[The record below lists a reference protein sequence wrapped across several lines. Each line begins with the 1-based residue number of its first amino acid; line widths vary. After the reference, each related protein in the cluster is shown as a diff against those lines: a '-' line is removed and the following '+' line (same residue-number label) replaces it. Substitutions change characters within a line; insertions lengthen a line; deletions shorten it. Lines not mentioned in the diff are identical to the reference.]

1 MTYPNLASL
10 LETFLLS
17 RQAANLTPRT
27 VSFYQWQLQPF
38 IEHFESNAILTRITA
53 EAIERYLVKRQKEV
67 APRSVHAAWRSIRVF
82 CNWLAARYPDWTNP
96 VPQVTGPKLPK
107 NKAPVLDR
115 EVLNKLVRCCKNHDF
130 IDDRDRAIFL
140 VLVSSGLRASELLAL
155 KQGNINLDNG
165 IVRVERGKGGSE
177 RIAIVSPDA
186 RLALVDYLRH
196 LLVRGP
202 RRTLWWS
209 RRGPL
214 QYSGLVEIMK
224 RRAKL
229 ANVPQPSAHSF
240 RRRWATDMAPR
251 LGLHVVQALGG
262 WENIASLKPY
272 VQLSEQDL
280 LEAYENAR

>member
-1 MTYPNLASL
+1 MTYPDLTSL

-17 RQAANLTPRT
+17 RQAASLTPGT
-27 VSFYQWQLQPF
+27 VAFYQWQLRPF
-38 IEHFESNAILTRITA
+38 IEQLGPEAVLKHLTA
-53 EAIERYLVKRQKEV
+53 ETIERYLAKRQEEV
-67 APRSVHAAWRSIRVF
+67 APRSVHAAWRSIRVL
-82 CNWLAARYPDWTNP
+82 CNWLATRYPDWTNP
-96 VPQVTGPKLPK
+96 VSQVTGPKLPK

-115 EVLNKLVRCCKNHDF
+115 EVLDKLVRCCKTHDF
-130 IDDRDRAIFL
+130 LDDRDRAVFL
-140 VLVSSGLRASELLAL
+140 VLASSGLRASELLAL
-155 KQGNINLDNG
+155 KQENINLNNG
-165 IVRVERGKGGSE
+165 VVRVERGKGGGE
-177 RIAIVSPDA
+177 RIAIISPEA
-186 RLALVDYLRH
+186 RLALADYLRH

-202 RRTLWWS
+202 RRALWWS

-224 RRAKL
+224 RRARL
-229 ANVPQPSAHSF
+229 AKVPHPSVHSF

-262 WENIASLKPY
+262 WENIVSLKPY